1 MSTQARYFPKR
12 NWVPAVNIH
21 LHCTLALF
29 LAAVVGIAFTLSVLV
44 SYFSPLSEDTGGVG
58 SGLAQGL

>member
-1 MSTQARYFPKR
+1 M
-12 NWVPAVNIH
+12 NIH